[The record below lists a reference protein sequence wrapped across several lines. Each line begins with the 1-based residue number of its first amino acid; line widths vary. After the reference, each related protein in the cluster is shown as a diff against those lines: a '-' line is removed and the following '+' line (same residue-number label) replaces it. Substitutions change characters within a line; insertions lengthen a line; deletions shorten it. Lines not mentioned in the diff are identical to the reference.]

1 MKLANIQVPA
11 DKIESFCRRWS
22 VKELSLFGSI
32 LRDDFGPDSDVDVL
46 VSLEPGQTMTLE
58 SFLDMRDELAAMF
71 GGRDVDLVQKRLL
84 KNPFRR
90 HEILTTREVVYA
102 A

>member
-46 VSLEPGQTMTLE
+46 VSLEPGQTMILNGFE
-58 SFLDMRDELAAMF
+58 SSGALRIDSI
-71 GGRDVDLVQKRLL
+71 
-84 KNPFRR
+84 NSCC
-90 HEILTTREVVYA
+90 T
-102 A
+102 